1 MFKRIK
7 LILIATIILSGCSTT
22 NNESNKETKSVPEEM
37 EASKYVG
44 QGFQPPAEKDAI
56 EFAKKHKD
64 KIAKRGEQFFEQF
77 FMDNFGLKVKATN
90 VVGSG
95 DGVEVYVHCDDHDI
109 VFNASIPFDK
119 SIIDSDSSLRSEDKG
134 DDMSTLVGTVLSGFE
149 YRAHK
154 EELDNLTEVLKEYK
168 SKYKYTGYTENAIMK
183 TQNSGFRNE
192 YYYLTAIPYT
202 LDEYKRY
209 FQPLIKEDDKSFRDG
224 MRNSKK
230 QLKDKSRPYVVTTL
244 FSTKDNFTKD
254 NTIDEMIDFSEVL
267 KKKKNIPHDLN
278 VSLQISNKYIN
289 TTRPNYSKKD
299 VIEVGVFN
307 HEKANTND

>member
-1 MFKRIK
+1 MFKRTK
-7 LILIATIILSGCSTT
+7 LILIATILLSGCSTT
-22 NNESNKETKSVPEEM
+22 NNESNNETKSVPEEM

-56 EFAKKHKD
+56 EFAKKHRKEFE
-64 KIAKRGEQFFEQF
+64 KVGEQFFK
-77 FMDNFGLKVKATN
+77 DNFGLKVKATN
-90 VVGSG
+90 VVGKD
-95 DGVEVYVHCDDHDI
+95 DGVEVYVHCEDHGI
-109 VFNASIPFDK
+109 VFNASLPLYKDAIHQK
-119 SIIDSDSSLRSEDKG
+119 GSMRSNDNG
-134 DDMSTLVGTVLSGFE
+134 DDMSMMVGTVLSGFE

>member
-1 MFKRIK
+1 MFKRTK
-7 LILIATIILSGCSTT
+7 LILIATILLSGCSTT
-22 NNESNKETKSVPEEM
+22 NNESNNETKSVPEEM

-56 EFAKKHKD
+56 EFSKKHKD
-64 KIAKRGEQFFEQF
+64 KIAKRGEQF

-154 EELDNLTEVLKEYK
+154 EELDNLTEVLKENEK
-168 SKYKYTGYTENAIMK
+168 KYQYTGFTKEAINK
-183 TQNSGFRNE
+183 TQNSGYENE
-192 YYYLTAIPYT
+192 YFYIVANIPTLQEYRKYY
-202 LDEYKRY
+202 E
-209 FQPLIKEDDKSFRDG
+209 PLIKKNNLNFKKG
-224 MRNSKK
+224 MK
-230 QLKDKSRPYVVTTL
+230 QARKGVGYKAAIEVHTTL
-244 FSTKDNFTKD
+244 FSRSSNFSKDKKLDDVLDLSESTKKLHLNFENTKIFLQLAKS
-254 NTIDEMIDFSEVL
+254 TISTNRV
-267 KKKKNIPHDLN
+267 
-278 VSLQISNKYIN
+278 
-289 TTRPNYSKKD
+289 NYSD
-299 VIEVGVFN
+299 NESIRIEV
-307 HEKANTND
+307 E